1 MKDPLKRVIHG
12 LLFVSLAFVLSL
24 VAYGDPSSLVDRT
37 HEQPMR
43 FIQPQDFG
51 ITADNLYAKSLAAWP
66 NKTPAISEDI
76 TINQFV
82 YDQTVLTKFIPASA
96 FIPNN
101 LSGELHD
108 GFRYDSG
115 GCIRPT
121 TDLSS
126 LNSEGRAPV
135 ELPDNALLLNV
146 VLWAYDNDAYS
157 FVGINLAVME
167 DIQSFYFT
175 ESAPGV
181 LVPHFENAIS
191 ILASG
196 STNTV
201 GVPAPGWGGFTLEID
216 PDEVMGLSLASGP
229 PPFGLTLLR
238 KFLSLW
244 VTMANAGGD
253 NLVVCGAEVHYK
265 VPATGSNQVLTPL
278 TPCRFFDSRPN
289 NGGTGKF
296 SANEIRTVWTTG
308 DTTIQGGVGNCGIP
322 SYASALQLSFVVVE
336 PDGTGSLKLWA
347 PNVAEPQGVLAFTTS
362 STFWNGSGVVP
373 IAAEPGEQ
381 TGQPRLRIKTNG
393 SGAHLYLAVTGYYS
407 SVSNMGN

>member
-1 MKDPLKRVIHG
+1 
-12 LLFVSLAFVLSL
+12 
-24 VAYGDPSSLVDRT
+24 
-37 HEQPMR
+37 MR
-43 FIQPQDFG
+43 LIQPQDLG
-51 ITADNLYAKSLAAWP
+51 LTANNFQVNGMTARYG
-66 NKTPAISEDI
+66 KTPVVNQDI
-76 TINQFV
+76 EINQV
-82 YDQTVLTKFIPASA
+82 TYDPTILTKFIPASA
-96 FIPNN
+96 FIPTNR
-101 LSGELHD
+101 SGELHD
-108 GFRYDSG
+108 GFRYDNAR
-115 GCIRPT
+115 CIRPAA
-121 TDLSS
+121 DVGPGA
-126 LNSEGRAPV
+126 SEGWAPV
-135 ELPDNALLLNV
+135 ELPDNALLLDAV
-146 VLWAYDNDAYS
+146 IWAYDNSAIQFNDVYFS
-157 FVGINLAVME
+157 ITE
-167 DIQSFYFT
+167 DVQSFYWT
-175 ESAPGV
+175 EPAPGV
-181 LVPHFENAIS
+181 YVPHFGDAAAS
-191 ILASG
+191 LATG
-196 STNTV
+196 TTT
-201 GVPAPGWGGFTLEID
+201 GAPGWGGFTLEVD
-216 PDEVMGLSLASGP
+216 PDEVTGLSVAPGP
-229 PPFGLTLLR
+229 PPFGFTLQR
-238 KFLSLW
+238 KF
-244 VTMANAGGD
+244 VTLGVGFFNSAGD
-253 NLVVCGAEVHYK
+253 EIIVCGAEVHYK